1 MYSQYLSDSK
11 IQSLVDG
18 TAVLN
23 KMVLVE
29 IALAKVQ
36 AKQGIIPKEASKEI
50 TKKLKHFAPPVEDL
64 AQGTLQNGIPTISLL
79 ALAKKNLSAPTKDYL
94 HFGATSQDIIDTATI
109 LVIKDVVKEFENR
122 LLKIIKKLTSLSRK
136 HEQTY
141 MVARTRTQQAIPM
154 SFGLKVHNWVQ
165 PLQRHLDR
173 CKEMK
178 SRLLVVQFGGAGGN
192 LAALDDRGWETAQ
205 LLANELKLNFSGIW
219 HNQRD
224 NIAEFSNW
232 MSLVAG
238 SFGKMAQDILL
249 LSQTEIGAIEEQKK
263 GGGKSSTMPHKN
275 NPVLSE
281 AIVALARFSIQ
292 LSANNTNAMLHA
304 HERDTSAWALEWLTL
319 PQMMISIGTILN
331 HSWIISKNIQVN
343 KKRMQANLEML
354 NGLIFSEQA
363 TFILCQF
370 MTKKEAKVKVNQ
382 ACQLVEDKGIHLAEA
397 LKRVLP
403 DMTIAWKEVLQAKNY
418 QGITN
423 QILN

>member
-11 IQSLVDG
+11 VKSFVDG

-36 AKQGIIPKEASKEI
+36 AKQGIIPKAASKEI
-50 TKKLKHFAPPVEDL
+50 TKKLKHFAPLADDL

-79 ALAKKNLSAPTKDYL
+79 SLAKNELSASTKDYL
-94 HFGATSQDIIDTATI
+94 HWGATSQDIIDTATVLMI
-109 LVIKDVVKEFENR
+109 NDVVKEFENR
-122 LLKIIKKLTSLSRK
+122 LLKIIKKLTSLAKK

-165 PLQRHLDR
+165 PLQRHLER

-178 SRLLVVQFGGAGGN
+178 SRLLVVQLGGAGGN
-192 LAALDDRGWETAQ
+192 LAALDNLGWETSK
-205 LLANELKLNFSGIW
+205 LLAKELELNFSGIW

-238 SFGKMAQDILL
+238 SLGKMGQDILL
-249 LSQTEIGAIEEQKK
+249 LSQTEIGEVAEQKK

-281 AIVALARFSIQ
+281 AIIALARFSIQ
-292 LSANNTNAMLHA
+292 LSANNTNAMLHN
-304 HERDTSAWALEWLTL
+304 HERDGSAWALEWLAL
-319 PQMMISIGTILN
+319 PQMMISTGTILN
-331 HSWIISKNIQVN
+331 HSLTIAKNIQVN
-343 KKRMQANLEML
+343 KKRMQVNLEKL

-370 MTKKEAKVKVNQ
+370 MTKKEAKLKVNH
-382 ACQLVEDKGIHLAEA
+382 ACQMVEDKGVHLAEA
-397 LKRVLP
+397 LKSILP
-403 DMTIAWKEVLQAKNY
+403 DITIEWKELLQAKNY